1 MASGQCIDIEFGINL
16 YSKVV
21 FLDEDG
27 NQTGEEIPLPRL
39 LLVDGQFIAT
49 PVCPKWNQAP
59 EGGHPYPR
67 IPEDLVSPM
76 RYHFVEFM
84 KQMSAKEEKK
94 LSCVLRLLSCIKRIN
109 RLFHLCISTVSED

>member
-1 MASGQCIDIEFGINL
+1 MLEMMASGQPIDIEFGING

-21 FLDEDG
+21 FHDEAG
-27 NQTGEEIPLPRL
+27 NWTGEDIPLSRL

-59 EGGHPYPR
+59 EGGHHYPR

-76 RYHFVEFM
+76 RYHFVDFM
-84 KQMSAKEEKK
+84 KQISAKEEEK
-94 LSCVLRLLSCIKRIN
+94 VE
-109 RLFHLCISTVSED
+109 LCLKTLELHQKNK